1 MLQTFALAGCDYL
14 PGFFNISHSLALRTW
29 EEMSKTHYFNLQHD
43 FLELIL
49 KVYQSKNHRLED
61 EFSDDMSES
70 VTKRIYQTRE
80 VLKLA
85 RAAEHL
91 VIPLPSV
98 LKLQVQRSEYVR
110 KMWTNTLETLEDRDP
125 EKHGWKR

>member
-1 MLQTFALAGCDYL
+1 M
-14 PGFFNISHSLALRTW
+14 
-29 EEMSKTHYFNLQHD
+29 
-43 FLELIL
+43 ELIL
-49 KVYQSKNHRLED
+49 KVYQNKNHRLED

-85 RAAEHL
+85 RAVEHL